1 MARRKWS
8 AIVCP
13 AALLSIAAAIAWG
26 APQAQPNPPYTS
38 AEFSAYQSARKEQHL
53 PKRFALLD
61 AFVAEHPDSVL
72 VTAAYHEYAGTY
84 LIVGDSRK
92 SIEYIDKF
100 LARLGKVDQATLP
113 EGMFGSAQRLDGLY
127 IRARAYLEGGCSDT
141 SFQTPDAYRRARD
154 TATEGLRLLGDWDQK
169 PPTMRDYEFAFLKKQ
184 AVLDSVPWFVSLSL
198 ASKVRTPRISVRHQA
213 RTSIKS
219 SMTSKQRTARAHEFD
234 ESILCRRSVRFIGGA
249 TPALPCR
256 NSR

>member
-141 SFQTPDAYRRARD
+141 SFQTPDVYRRARD

-184 AVLDSVPWFVSLSL
+184 ASARFSTV
-198 ASKVRTPRISVRHQA
+198 VRIAESGLEGANPADLCTTPGTNFDQIVNDIKAEDRESPRVR
-213 RTSIKS
+213 
-219 SMTSKQRTARAHEFD
+219 
-234 ESILCRRSVRFIGGA
+234 
-249 TPALPCR
+249 
-256 NSR
+256 